1 MEYVKDQPKKMSNR
15 TSNATKSSSISEH
28 IVKNPVCGVSYN
40 EMRFKTLR
48 SCTDNF
54 DIVKIEA
61 IYIDLNKPKIK
72 TKFFEKILENH
83 YLNRGSA
90 ALCNLQARLFR
101 NKNLGWP
108 HLFRN
113 SSNDK

>member
-1 MEYVKDQPKKMSNR
+1 MSNI
-15 TSNATKSSSISEH
+15 TSNATKRSSISEH
-28 IVKNPVCGVSYN
+28 IVKNLVCGVSYN

-72 TKFFEKILENH
+72 TKFFEKNLRKP
-83 YLNRGSA
+83 LSKPRVGS
-90 ALCNLQARLFR
+90 
-101 NKNLGWP
+101 P
-108 HLFRN
+108 M
-113 SSNDK
+113 